1 MFFSNS
7 RRKNRLSASIIHKDN
22 FPHFA
27 FRERRERSFRLRTF
41 RAEALKSDMEIS
53 EMRTRII
60 SFLQFYV

>member
-7 RRKNRLSASIIHKDN
+7 RRKNRLSANIIHKDN

-60 SFLQFYV
+60 SFL

>member
-7 RRKNRLSASIIHKDN
+7 RRKNRLGASIIHKDN

-60 SFLQFYV
+60 SFL